1 MTRTLLTQHCVPG
14 VEIIQPSTVLAF
26 AAICVMIYSSARTA
40 WMRRGQEHAPQAAEQ
55 ALQQQVERIVAAFI
69 RRLTP
74 LLSAAVSLVTR
85 RLSGMP
91 LARLDV
97 HSSRSP
103 VLSCRA
109 VAVAAQSSKGSRVWL
124 GFCLWLT
131 ICIGELGWVSQSS
144 LALWLWVALFT
155 LPGVYLTSRAALDAL
170 VDESVTFLLSALN
183 GGQRSVLLGS
193 AVLGLLTFVLVDAK
207 IFMRLSLSAVASGA
221 VLFWQAHHMKHTRRA

>member
-1 MTRTLLTQHCVPG
+1 MTRTSLTQIHLPG

-26 AAICVMIYSSARTA
+26 AAICAMIYSSARTA
-40 WMRRGQEHAPQAAEQ
+40 WIRRGQERAPQAAEQ
-55 ALQQQVERIVAAFI
+55 ALQHRVEQVVAAFI

-74 LLSAAVSLVTR
+74 LLSATLSLVTR
-85 RLSGMP
+85 RLSGMT
-91 LARLDV
+91 LRGLDF
-97 HSSRSP
+97 HSSHSP
-103 VLSCRA
+103 ILSRRA

-131 ICIGELGWVSQSS
+131 ICIGELGLVSQSS
-144 LALWLWVALFT
+144 LALWLWMALFI
-155 LPGVYLTSRAALDAL
+155 LPGVYTTCRAALDAL

-207 IFMRLSLSAVASGA
+207 IFMRLSLSAISSGA